1 MSTEAII
8 ALGGNLG
15 NRAENLRAALL
26 ELAAHPDIELLGSSS
41 FYESHALTVSGT
53 DQTKPNYL
61 NAVAKISTGLD
72 PVALLETLNRLEAE
86 AGRNRSERWESRT
99 LDLDI
104 ITFGDLAID
113 TAALTIPHPAAQER
127 AFVLVPWAE
136 LDPEAELVGHG
147 FVGELAKRFQGEVW
161 VYEEN

>member
-26 ELAAHPDIELLGSSS
+26 ELAAQSNIELLGSSS
-41 FYESHALTVSGT
+41 FYESHALTLSGT

-61 NAVAKISTGLD
+61 NAVAKISTELD
-72 PVALLETLNRLEAE
+72 PVALLGTLNRLEAE
-86 AGRNRSERWESRT
+86 AGRHRTERWESRT

-113 TAALTIPHPAAQER
+113 TEDLTIPHPRAQER
-127 AFVLVPWAE
+127 AFVMVPWAE
-136 LDPEAELVGHG
+136 LDPDAELVGHG
-147 FVGELAKRFQGEVW
+147 FVSELAKRFQGEVW